1 MVHGAS
7 TAAGA
12 VSSDRMRRQPSAAAF
27 SPAAFASFDSGD
39 AHAAATAVFE
49 IGLPRIDVQLA
60 RQRRSSER
68 DATGK
73 QEEVT

>member
-1 MVHGAS
+1 
-7 TAAGA
+7 
-12 VSSDRMRRQPSAAAF
+12 
-27 SPAAFASFDSGD
+27 
-39 AHAAATAVFE
+39 
-49 IGLPRIDVQLA
+49 LPRIDVQLA